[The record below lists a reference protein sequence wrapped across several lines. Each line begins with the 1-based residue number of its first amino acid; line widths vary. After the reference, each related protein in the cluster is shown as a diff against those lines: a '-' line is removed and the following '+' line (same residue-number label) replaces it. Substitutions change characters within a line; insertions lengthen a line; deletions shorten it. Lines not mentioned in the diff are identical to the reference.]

1 MPDIQHKRGSRANL
15 NTLAVA
21 DGLLIGQIYVITDE
35 NRLAVATTT
44 GTYQAMAKEGEGG
57 EFSPR
62 CYSRAVN
69 RAYCLNL
76 KGNDHGYYSI
86 Y

>member
-15 NTLAVA
+15 NTLAAA
-21 DGLLIGQIYVITDE
+21 DGLLIGQIYIITDE

-57 EFSPR
+57 VFGLLLLFAGGQQGLLFEPER
-62 CYSRAVN
+62 
-69 RAYCLNL
+69 
-76 KGNDHGYYSI
+76 
-86 Y
+86 

>member
-1 MPDIQHKRGSRANL
+1 MRLTIACPELMRDDANNL
-15 NTLAVA
+15 
-21 DGLLIGQIYVITDE
+21 
-35 NRLAVATTT
+35 
-44 GTYQAMAKEGEGG
+44 AMAKEGEGG
-57 EFSPR
+57 GFSPS

-76 KGNDHGYYSI
+76 KGNENGNYSI

>member
-1 MPDIQHKRGSRANL
+1 MPDVQHKRGSRANL
-15 NTLAVA
+15 NALAAA

-57 EFSPR
+57 EFSP
-62 CYSRAVN
+62 ALLFAGN
-69 RAYCLNL
+69 Q
-76 KGNDHGYYSI
+76 KGLLFEPER
-86 Y
+86 